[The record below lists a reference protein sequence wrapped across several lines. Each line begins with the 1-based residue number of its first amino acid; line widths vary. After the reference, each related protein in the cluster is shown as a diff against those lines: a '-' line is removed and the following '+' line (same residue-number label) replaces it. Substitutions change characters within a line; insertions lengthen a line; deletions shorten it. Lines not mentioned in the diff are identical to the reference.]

1 MRAHNVHGWSPAF
14 STETLVLASEPPAK
28 PDPITTVI
36 NNKFVRIAWS
46 SYINNNFEALDKYQI
61 LIEDAVGEF
70 REQLVSCDGTNLVIV
85 AQRFCDV
92 PMITLTSAPYSLSE
106 GTLIRAKVRAHNKIG
121 WSVLSDL
128 NTLGVVAQTTPS

>member
-1 MRAHNVHGWSPAF
+1 M
-14 STETLVLASEPPAK
+14 
-28 PDPITTVI
+28 
-36 NNKFVRIAWS
+36 RIAWS
-46 SYINNNFEALDKYQI
+46 SYINNNFEALDKYQV
-61 LIEDAVGEF
+61 LIQDALGEF
-70 REQLVSCDGTNLVIV
+70 RDQLVSCDGTNLVIV

-121 WSVLSDL
+121 WSVFSEL